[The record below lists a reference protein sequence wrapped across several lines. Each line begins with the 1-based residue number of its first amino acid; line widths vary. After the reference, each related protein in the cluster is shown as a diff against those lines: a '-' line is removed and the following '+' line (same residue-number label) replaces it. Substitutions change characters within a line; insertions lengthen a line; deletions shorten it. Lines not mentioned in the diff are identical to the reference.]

1 MVTSQTIPVFVNG
14 RVFAAVP
21 GTSLAQLLGD
31 QEPTLLAAILDG
43 APVTDARV
51 LPVDPDAP
59 VYSGAIY
66 RVSSRGRLS
75 EATDA

>member
-1 MVTSQTIPVFVNG
+1 VVTSQTIPVFVNG

-21 GTSLAQLLGD
+21 GTSLARLLAD
-31 QEPTLLAAILDG
+31 HEPTLLAAILDG
-43 APVTDARV
+43 ATVTDARV

-59 VYSGAIY
+59 VHAGAIY
-66 RVSSRGRLS
+66 RVSARGRLS